1 MARKRSKPNPQT
13 EATAP
18 LNPDRLTPAELAAVL
33 SSTGLVA
40 LTEADILR
48 RIDQGAPVNPDETM
62 SLVAFTAWLFEA
74 REKARRG
81 R

>member
-1 MARKRSKPNPQT
+1 MARKPSKPKPVP
-13 EATAP
+13 EAKAP
-18 LNPDRLTPAELAAVL
+18 LDPDRLTPAELAAVL

-40 LTEADILR
+40 LTEADILQQ
-48 RIDQGAPVNPDETM
+48 IEQGAPTNADETM
-62 SLVAFTAWLFEA
+62 SLVAFTAWLVEA